1 MTADSRHPLAHLSR
15 ETLEGLVREAAR
27 APSVHNVQPA
37 RWRFEP
43 GGDVILFRALD
54 RALPVADPTG
64 HDVDVSLGAAFEG
77 MAIALSRLGLA
88 LGAPTLESG
97 AQAEGCRP
105 VVRARVSSGGTLD
118 PLAPQVH
125 ERRSYRGR
133 FSRRGARELAS
144 ARLLAASDV
153 HVIDDALDIRL
164 SSRSHDAATWR
175 FESRR
180 EYHAEVWS
188 WLRLSRRNPRYRRDG
203 LNADCL
209 ALSTPE
215 RLGAMVLL
223 HPIVFRLLTWLRVAR
238 YLIGE
243 AGEVR
248 SAIALVLFMPR
259 RTDSA
264 FDVGRRFYRLWLE
277 ITAAGLHAVPMSAS
291 VDDPATRAQ
300 YDPLVPADRR
310 LANVL
315 RVGHAPVGAAA
326 ESYRLPETELLV

>member
-1 MTADSRHPLAHLSR
+1 MAESRHPLAHLSR
-15 ETLEGLVREAAR
+15 ETLEGLVHEAAR

-54 RALPVADPTG
+54 RVLPVADPTG

-77 MAIALSRLGLA
+77 MAIALSRLGLV
-88 LGAPTLESG
+88 LGAPAPERG
-97 AQAEGCRP
+97 AQAEGCEP
-105 VVRARVSSGGTLD
+105 VVRARVSSGGGLD
-118 PLAPQVH
+118 SLAAQVY

-144 ARLLAASDV
+144 ARLVEASDV
-153 HVIDDALDIRL
+153 HVIDDAVDIRL

-175 FESRR
+175 FESRP
-180 EYHAEVWS
+180 EYHAELWS
-188 WLRLSRRNPRYRRDG
+188 WLRLSRRDPRYKRDG

-223 HPIVFRLLTWLRVAR
+223 HPVVFRLLTRLRIAR
-238 YLIGE
+238 HLISE

-264 FDVGRRFYRLWLE
+264 FDVGRRLYRLWLE

-291 VDDPATRAQ
+291 VDDPITRAQ
-300 YDPLVPADRR
+300 YEPLVPSDRR

-326 ESYRLPETELLV
+326 ESYRLPAAELLV